1 MLREQ
6 ERHMNR
12 KLRAEIFLAFEVD
25 WPFSIENVPCR
36 HIKGQFFCVLRMSIL
51 CGGIGNNGVPRDR
64 EMKHLLD
71 YAGRAQ

>member
-12 KLRAEIFLAFEVD
+12 KLQAEIFLAFEVD

-36 HIKGQFFCVLRMSIL
+36 HIKGQFFA
-51 CGGIGNNGVPRDR
+51 
-64 EMKHLLD
+64 
-71 YAGRAQ
+71 Y